1 MKRFFGSLLL
11 RLLRGG
17 VVLRKG
23 EHQIV
28 SSLVAE
34 LPDHLRSTVESQFN
48 EYNIVQREAD
58 GRALNFYKMSFLSA
72 TPLQTRALLRGS
84 SDSAPL
90 IRVSVSTPG
99 QPEPLHATLNAVAG
113 RAFCAAFSR
122 PVPEINDDR
131 APKIPKVTHAWRAN
145 FQPRSEA

>member
-17 VVLRKG
+17 VVLRKA

-34 LPDHLRSTVESQFN
+34 LPEHLRSTVESQFN

-58 GRALNFYKMSFLSA
+58 GRALNFYKMSVLSA
-72 TPLQTRALLRGS
+72 TPLHTRAVLHGNT
-84 SDSAPL
+84 DSAPL

-99 QPEPLHATLNAVAG
+99 QAEPLHATLNAVAG
-113 RAFCAAFSR
+113 RAFCVAFSR
-122 PVPEINDDR
+122 PVPEASEES
-131 APKIPKVTHAWRAN
+131 APKVTKVTHAWRAN
-145 FQPRSEA
+145 FPSHGEA